1 MFDQR
6 RAAAQSEPTREQ
18 LFTERYEIMLAWALR
33 LTNQQRD
40 AAEDLVQDAFV
51 QFMLA
56 RRQLENVENING
68 YLRRLLRNLYLSRVT
83 RVSQRLHDSA
93 LSIADYDTFR
103 LGWTAIEPPRRMQA
117 AEDLQQI
124 CAYAC
129 FRKES
134 SRAGSVLILR
144 FFLDYLPTEIA
155 SVLGSSRHCVDQWQR
170 LARREVKVFMDD
182 PRRLRFVDNTTTAV
196 CSWSGYSSSDSDLMV
211 ALRGMIFSSHRGA
224 CLSKEELEAAYAAAK
239 TDALSTAELAHIV
252 SCRSC
257 LDVVN
262 AMLALPLLAERYPAE
277 DCSRN
282 EPPRDAGGSGGS
294 GGMTT
299 VLPKRFKRRLREIRE
314 HKPSELR
321 IAVNGVPLSS
331 FKVTS
336 DFCEFDLNLAAD
348 EPIEFVEILS
358 EQGVQLLFLSID
370 EDAVES
376 EQRAEIELSDG
387 RTLDLCVQ
395 PNNGPRLH
403 VVYNDPVVDF
413 SSADVVGES
422 YLSSPL
428 TLVPKARARR
438 LVDVLKRVC
447 ARDVVAEE
455 SGRPSATTSLG
466 LFGQPPV
473 QGARW
478 WNSPAMLTVLAVPV
492 LVGAFLI
499 YNTNLHTTPVASS
512 LLAQAIV
519 AEAERASVP
528 DQVVHRSINLE
539 VRRSSEGALVA
550 RHTIA
555 SWENRDRGQRIQRLY
570 DESGG
575 LVAAAAQAADGARTV
590 YRHHAKVPQSQSA
603 EPDGLLLDLDQVWQL
618 TPSVQDFNTLIADP
632 EDATVEQRTSSYV
645 VSFEKE
651 RTVGASR
658 LVKATLT
665 LARSDLRAMEQTL
678 VIQRGDELV
687 EYKFVV
693 TKSEVFSP
701 KEVPNV
707 FEIEPELLGKEPAGN
722 TAVGHAVLK
731 KDAGLPSTASASAFA
746 STELEIDVAY
756 LLSQAKADRNEQV
769 ALTRS
774 ASGSLRVEGVVD
786 TPERREEFLRVL
798 SPVSNNPAVS
808 IQIRTVA
815 EAANQKVNAEKQLV
829 RETEETSNTSAVE
842 EELRAYF
849 EKRGGSREA
858 VDESV
863 RSYSSRVV
871 NHSYRALFH
880 AVELKRLVERFARVD
895 MRAVTPDARSKWLAM
910 MRDHANAWARETA
923 ALRGEL
929 SPVFFS
935 GAAAE
940 EAEDFSIN
948 SDADLTR
955 AIERLHR
962 LALANN
968 EAIGQAFTISARSSA
983 AAFKAPQFKRSL
995 EVAARLSNRIS
1006 EYSP

>member
-18 LFTERYEIMLAWALR
+18 LFTERYEILLAWALQI
-33 LTNQQRD
+33 TNQQRD

-56 RRQLENVENING
+56 RTQLEEIENING
-68 YLRRLLRNLYLSRVT
+68 YLRRLLRNMYLSRVT

-117 AEDLQQI
+117 VEELQQI

-144 FFLDYLPTEIA
+144 FFLDYFPTEIA
-155 SVLGSSRHCVDQWQR
+155 SVLGSSRHCIDQWQR

-182 PRRLRFVDNTTTAV
+182 PSRLRFVDNKTMAGGAWTA
-196 CSWSGYSSSDSDLMV
+196 CPSSDSDLML
-211 ALRGMIFSSHRGA
+211 ALRAMIFSSHHGA
-224 CLSKEELEAAYAAAK
+224 CLSKEELEVAYASGK

-257 LDVVN
+257 LDAVN
-262 AMLALPLLAERYPAE
+262 TMLALPLLAERYPAE
-277 DCSRN
+277 DCSRD

-294 GGMTT
+294 GGITT
-299 VLPKRFKRRLREIRE
+299 VLPRKFQRQLREIRE

-331 FKVTS
+331 FKVNS
-336 DFCEFDLNLAAD
+336 DFCEFDLNLGVD
-348 EPIEFVEILS
+348 EPVEFVEILS
-358 EQGVQLLFLSID
+358 EQDIQLLFLSIN
-370 EDAVES
+370 EDAIDS
-376 EQRAEIELSDG
+376 EQWAEIELSDG
-387 RTLDLCVQ
+387 RTLELCVQ
-395 PNNGPRLH
+395 PNGGPRLH

-413 SSADVVGES
+413 SSAGVVTES
-422 YLSSPL
+422 FLSSPL

-438 LVDVLKRVC
+438 LVDVLKIVFK
-447 ARDVVAEE
+447 RDVVVEE
-455 SGRPSATTSLG
+455 SGRSSSLLG
-466 LFGQPPV
+466 LLGQPQV
-473 QGARW
+473 QRRRVWG
-478 WNSPAMLTVLAVPV
+478 SPALLAVLSAAIV
-492 LVGAFLI
+492 VGAFLI
-499 YNTNLHTTPVASS
+499 YKTNLNTAPTASS

-519 AEAERASVP
+519 AEADRARVP
-528 DQVVHRSINLE
+528 DQVVHQAINLE
-539 VRRSSEGALVA
+539 IRRSSEGALVA

-555 SWENRDRGQRIQRLY
+555 AWETHARHQRVQRLY
-570 DESGG
+570 DESGR
-575 LVAAAAQAADGARTV
+575 LLAAASQAADGTRTI
-590 YRHHAKVPQSQSA
+590 YRHHAKVPQSQGA
-603 EPDGLLLDLDQVWQL
+603 APDSLLLDLEEVWQL
-618 TPSVQDFNTLIADP
+618 TPSVQDFNTIIAEP
-632 EDATVEQRTSSYV
+632 AVATVEQRATSYV
-645 VSFEKE
+645 VTSEKE

-665 LARSDLRAMEQTL
+665 LARSDLRPIEQTL
-678 VIQRGDELV
+678 VVQRGDELR

-693 TKSEVFSP
+693 TKSELFP
-701 KEVPNV
+701 TKEVPNV
-707 FEIEPELLGKEPAGN
+707 FEIEPELLGKESVGKSTVGDAG
-722 TAVGHAVLK
+722 LR
-731 KDAGLPSTASASAFA
+731 KDAGLPSTASSSAFA

-756 LLSQAKADRNEQV
+756 LLNQAKADRNEQV

-786 TPERREEFLRVL
+786 TAERREEFLRAL

-815 EAANQKVNAEKQLV
+815 EAANQKRTTEKQLV
-829 RETEETSNTSAVE
+829 REAEETSNTSAVE

-849 EKRGGSREA
+849 EKRGVGREA

-863 RSYSSRVV
+863 RTYSSRVL

-895 MRAVTPDARSKWLAM
+895 MRTVTPDARSKWLAM
-910 MRDHANAWARETA
+910 MRDHANACARETA
-923 ALRGEL
+923 ALQREL
-929 SPVFFS
+929 NPVFFA
-935 GAAAE
+935 GASVE
-940 EAEDFSIN
+940 VEDFSVN

-955 AIERLHR
+955 AIERLHKV
-962 LALANN
+962 ALANN
-968 EAIGQAFTISARSSA
+968 EAIGQAFTISARSSG
-983 AAFKAPQFKRSL
+983 AAFKSSQFKRSL
-995 EVAARLSNRIS
+995 EVAARLANRIAD
-1006 EYSP
+1006 YSP

>member
-56 RRQLENVENING
+56 RTQLEDIENING
-68 YLRRLLRNLYLSRVT
+68 YLRRLLRNMYISRVT
-83 RVSQRLHDSA
+83 RVSQRLHDTA

-117 AEDLQQI
+117 AEELQQI

-144 FFLDYLPTEIA
+144 FFLDYFPTEIA

-182 PRRLRFVDNTTTAV
+182 PRRLRFVDNPTTAV
-196 CSWSGYSSSDSDLMV
+196 CSWSGYPSSDSDLMV

-224 CLSKEELEAAYAAAK
+224 CLSKQELEAAYAAGK
-239 TDALSTAELAHIV
+239 TDALSTSELAHIV

-257 LDVVN
+257 LDAVN
-262 AMLALPLLAERYPAE
+262 TMLALPLLAERYPAE

-294 GGMTT
+294 GGITS

-348 EPIEFVEILS
+348 EPVEFVEILS
-358 EQGVQLLFLSID
+358 EQDVQLLFLSIN

-376 EQRAEIELSDG
+376 EQWAEIELSDG
-387 RTLDLCVQ
+387 RSLDLCVQ
-395 PNNGPRLH
+395 PNDGPRLH

-413 SSADVVGES
+413 SSAGVVAES
-422 YLSSPL
+422 VLSSPL
-428 TLVPKARARR
+428 TLVPKARAGR
-438 LVDVLKRVC
+438 LVDVLKRVF
-447 ARDVVAEE
+447 ARDVVVEE
-455 SGRPSATTSLG
+455 SGRHSATTSLG
-466 LFGQPPV
+466 LLGQPPV
-473 QGARW
+473 QRPRFW
-478 WNSPAMLTVLAVPV
+478 SSPAMLAVLTAAV

-499 YNTNLHTTPVASS
+499 YNTDLHTTPVASR

-519 AEAERASVP
+519 AEAERARVP

-539 VRRSSEGALVA
+539 IRRSSEGALVA

-555 SWENRDRGQRIQRLY
+555 SWENHDRRQRIQRLY
-570 DESGG
+570 DDSGG
-575 LVAAAAQAADGARTV
+575 LVAAASQAADGARTV
-590 YRHHAKVPQSQSA
+590 YRHHAKVPQSQGA
-603 EPDGLLLDLDQVWQL
+603 EPDGLLLDLEQVWQL
-618 TPSVQDFNTLIADP
+618 TPSVQDFNTIIANP
-632 EDATVEQRTSSYV
+632 GDATVEQRTSSYV
-645 VSFEKE
+645 VSFDKE

-665 LARSDLRAMEQTL
+665 LARSDLRPIEQTL
-678 VIQRGDELV
+678 VVQRGDEV
-687 EYKFVV
+687 REYKFVV
-693 TKSEVFSP
+693 TKAEVFSP

-707 FEIEPELLGKEPAGN
+707 FEIEPELSGKETAGKS
-722 TAVGHAVLK
+722 AVGDPVLK
-731 KDAGLPSTASASAFA
+731 KEAGLPSTASSSAFA

-756 LLSQAKADRNEQV
+756 LLNQAKADRNEQV

-786 TPERREEFLRVL
+786 TAERREEFLRAL

-815 EAANQKVNAEKQLV
+815 EAANQKVSSEKQLV
-829 RETEETSNTSAVE
+829 REAEETSNTSAVE

-849 EKRGGSREA
+849 EKRGLTREA

-895 MRAVTPDARSKWLAM
+895 MRTVTPDARSKWVAM
-910 MRDHANAWARETA
+910 MRDHANACARETA
-923 ALRGEL
+923 ALRREL
-929 SPVFFS
+929 GPVFFS

-948 SDADLTR
+948 SHADLTR
-955 AIERLHR
+955 AIERLHK

-983 AAFKAPQFKRSL
+983 AAFKAPQFKRGL

-1006 EYSP
+1006 DYSP